1 MKTGQAVHVGRIRV
15 VVFLASLLPS
25 LGLLAAEA
33 ADQQT
38 MQAIMQRL
46 ERLEQRMDQGLEQR
60 SGQGADLSPP
70 EVTVPVAEAPLA
82 ELIQRLTVLERKLEI
97 ASEEAVAKAATTPAV
112 SISEKGLA
120 VKNPETGFDF
130 KLRGTIQFD
139 QRHFY
144 DDDQAQLNDTHLFR
158 RIRPSLEGTLTPFIA
173 YRLTPEFAGDS
184 ASIMDA
190 YIDLRFSPAYTL
202 RVGKLKGPVGL
213 ERLQSASTLNMV
225 ERGFPTELAPNR
237 DIGAQWQGEV
247 LAGRLNY
254 AFGVF
259 NGTPDGRDATTTDSD
274 NNFEWAARL
283 FAEPW
288 RNDASAFS
296 GLGFGVAVSTGDKQ
310 GAGNNFLPRYRTPGQ
325 NVFFN
330 YRSTVEAVGK
340 HQRISPQL
348 YFYRNA
354 YGVLAEYIRSAQ
366 ELSSGSTSA
375 RQRTL
380 ENDAWQLTT
389 SWLLTGE
396 NASFRG
402 VDKPN
407 QAFALGNEGWGAFE
421 LLARYGELDIDDA
434 AFPLYADPNTAA
446 SRARAWGLGLNWYLT
461 SNLKLVFNH
470 THARFDGGARASKDR
485 PDEKGVFS
493 RVQVA
498 F

>member
-1 MKTGQAVHVGRIRV
+1 MKAVQSLHMMRIMAP
-15 VVFLASLLPS
+15 VFVASLFPS
-25 LGLLAAEA
+25 MGLLAAES

-38 MQAIMQRL
+38 MQAILQRL
-46 ERLEQRMDQGLEQR
+46 ERLEQHMD
-60 SGQGADLSPP
+60 SGSEKGENLTPP
-70 EVTVPVAEAPLA
+70 EITVPLAESPLA
-82 ELIQRLTVLERKLEI
+82 ELSQRLAVLERKLEI
-97 ASEEAVAKAATTPAV
+97 AGEEAAAKAAATPTV
-112 SISEKGLA
+112 SIGEKGLSL
-120 VKNPETGFDF
+120 KNAETGFRL
-130 KLRGTIQFD
+130 KLRGIIQFD
-139 QRHFY
+139 QRNFY
-144 DDDQAQLNDTHLFR
+144 DDDQVQLNDTHLLR
-158 RIRPSLEGTLTPFIA
+158 RIRPSLEGTLTPLIA

-184 ASIMDA
+184 ARIIDA
-190 YIDLRFSPAYTL
+190 YIDLRFNPAYTL
-202 RVGKLKGPVGL
+202 RVGKITGPVGL
-213 ERLQSASTLNMV
+213 ERLQSGSALSMA
-225 ERGFPTELAPNR
+225 ERGFPSELAPNR
-237 DIGAQWQGEV
+237 DIGAQWQGEL

-254 AFGVF
+254 AFGLF

-274 NNFEWAARL
+274 NNFEWAARI

-288 RNDASAFS
+288 RNDGSAFS

-330 YRSTVEAVGK
+330 YRSSVEAVGK

-366 ELSSGSTSA
+366 ELSSGRTAA

-389 SWLLTGE
+389 SWILTGE

-407 QAFALGNEGWGAFE
+407 QAFALGDEGWGAFE

-434 AFPLYADPNTAA
+434 AFPLYADPQTAA

-493 RVQVA
+493 RIQVA